1 MADSEDKRGEQ
12 RRSKPRRMRNL
23 LLDYRFQLKYTGYV
37 MLVTAIIGG
46 GLGFMVYESS
56 TEVSQMLE
64 LNVLGNSTLAP
75 EEMERLLGEAAAYD
89 EGVLVRVIGGVL
101 FLLFSIGIT
110 GIFITHR
117 VVGPAYRIRVCLDA
131 VAEGKLRLAGRLRK
145 GDELQDVFAALD
157 AMINSLR
164 EAQQDEIDLLTEAID
179 AVQKAG
185 VPDEKVADI
194 VAVRERMVSA
204 LEA

>member
-1 MADSEDKRGEQ
+1 
-12 RRSKPRRMRNL
+12 MRNL